1 MSTGN
6 ERLRKAVEKAI
17 EEYNKYRS
25 PEATARLV
33 RLENGEAVIVFEGSF
48 CETCGVNEWV
58 VDMEYV
64 MKDLGID
71 AELETIEEPEDL
83 TENRRVGRFRIKR
96 ISFSASGP
104 H

>member
-1 MSTGN
+1 MSAGD
-6 ERLRKAVEKAI
+6 EMLRKAVERAI

-33 RLENGEAVIVFEGSF
+33 KLGNGEAVIVFEGSF
-48 CETCGVNEWV
+48 CETCGVDEWV

-71 AELETIEEPEDL
+71 AELKAIEEPEDPS
-83 TENRRVGRFRIKR
+83 ENRRVGRFRIKR
-96 ISFSASGP
+96 ISFP

>member
-1 MSTGN
+1 MSARN
-6 ERLRKAVEKAI
+6 DKLRKAVERAI

-33 RLENGEAVIVFEGSF
+33 KLENGEVVIVFEGSF

-71 AELETIEEPEDL
+71 AELRTIEEPEDPS
-83 TENRRVGRFRIKR
+83 ENRRVGRFRIRR
-96 ISFSASGP
+96 ISFQ